1 MSKDLV
7 QIDTVHSAFAQRT
20 GLQPIDFFWG
30 RFTPSGRAALGDL
43 SWDYYRI
50 SPLRAGIEHEFSM
63 MDFDIGIGFLIGEI
77 KVNRSAYNAV
87 FTSKLI
93 LEQRD
98 MAIAGIKELPYSER
112 VHYRSFIG
120 EDVWLRYFQVISS
133 KAKFSLQHWVDF
145 YLHVRLDYDR
155 RLEYTGS
162 LLEEIQRKAE
172 EYEMQNKKK
181 IRDYYF
187 RERS

>member
-1 MSKDLV
+1 
-7 QIDTVHSAFAQRT
+7 
-20 GLQPIDFFWG
+20 
-30 RFTPSGRAALGDL
+30 
-43 SWDYYRI
+43 
-50 SPLRAGIEHEFSM
+50 

-133 KAKFSLQHWVDF
+133 KAKFSLQH
-145 YLHVRLDYDR
+145 
-155 RLEYTGS
+155 
-162 LLEEIQRKAE
+162 
-172 EYEMQNKKK
+172 
-181 IRDYYF
+181 
-187 RERS
+187 